1 MLLTLPLLPQ
11 IWSSTEQVFVK
22 FGGNA
27 EDDDNDDDADD
38 HDDNGDNG
46 NDDDEHKEGGIDM
59 DDDYPG
65 SNKDSVCTRSVMP
78 SFTATLRS

>member
-27 EDDDNDDDADD
+27 EDY
-38 HDDNGDNG
+38 HDDGI
-46 NDDDEHKEGGIDM
+46 DDDEHKEGGIDL
-59 DDDYPG
+59 DDDYTG
-65 SNKDSVCTRSVMP
+65 SKKDSVCSRSVMP
-78 SFTATLRS
+78 SFTATPRA